1 MSHSYLVR
9 YSVKTN
15 FKLKTRVDFNFP
27 ICSMTIYDSIGP
39 IEDKCRWLHCCK
51 VDVIISSEKIE
62 SAIDDALVFFDAAIG
77 LISLQLVTPTDV
89 PIFEKAIEW
98 DDGIHDREFIQ
109 NTVLPHNLGKVREF
123 DPEKF
128 GILFSKLN
136 ETEIPYRKKF
146 PQRIER
152 AIRWFRMGIFE
163 SDHFTKYTCYWLGLE
178 ILNPVIKEKYIENIT
193 NHSLRHYHRKEKPTE
208 LINLAGIKYLLM
220 EIQGKSYNEWVEIKE
235 IRDSIVH
242 GNKSLEL
249 IKTIVTN
256 YLSTLEESLLTGIY
270 ECIGLSKAEIYKL
283 IRPGYPRPS
292 KTETR
297 LIATLINADKKSM
310 DMTYLPELI
319 LQSSEQAQTDVPNG
333 YEKTLTVRYTLKNSH
348 GPCNVSGIMLV
359 GSSDPEM
366 KKRKF
371 ECSADVFKK

>member
-1 MSHSYLVR
+1 
-9 YSVKTN
+9 
-15 FKLKTRVDFNFP
+15 
-27 ICSMTIYDSIGP
+27 
-39 IEDKCRWLHCCK
+39 
-51 VDVIISSEKIE
+51 
-62 SAIDDALVFFDAAIG
+62 
-77 LISLQLVTPTDV
+77 
-89 PIFEKAIEW
+89 
-98 DDGIHDREFIQ
+98 
-109 NTVLPHNLGKVREF
+109 
-123 DPEKF
+123 
-128 GILFSKLN
+128 
-136 ETEIPYRKKF
+136 
-146 PQRIER
+146 
-152 AIRWFRMGIFE
+152 
-163 SDHFTKYTCYWLGLE
+163 
-178 ILNPVIKEKYIENIT
+178 
-193 NHSLRHYHRKEKPTE
+193 
-208 LINLAGIKYLLM
+208 M

>member
-1 MSHSYLVR
+1 
-9 YSVKTN
+9 
-15 FKLKTRVDFNFP
+15 
-27 ICSMTIYDSIGP
+27 MTIYDSIEP

-51 VDVIISSEKIE
+51 VDVIISAETIE
-62 SAIDDALVFFDAAIG
+62 SGIDTALVFFDAAIG
-77 LISLQLVTPTDV
+77 LISLQLVTPTDM

-123 DPEKF
+123 NSEKF

-163 SDHFTKYTCYWLGLE
+163 SDYFSKYTCYWVGLE

-193 NHSLRHYHRKEKPTE
+193 NHPQHHYHKKDKPME

-220 EIQGKSYNEWVEIKE
+220 EIQGKPYEEWMEIKD

-242 GNKSLEL
+242 GHKSLES
-249 IKTIVTN
+249 IKTTVTK
-256 YLSTLEESLLTGIY
+256 YLPALEESLLTGIY
-270 ECIGLSKAEIYKL
+270 ECIGLSEADTSKL

-297 LIATLINADKKSM
+297 LIATLINADKKSI
-310 DMTYLPELI
+310 DVEHLPELI
-319 LQSSEQAQTDVPNG
+319 LQSCDVVQTDIETG
-333 YEKTLTVRYTLKNSH
+333 YEKTLTTKFTLKNFKGVCS
-348 GPCNVSGIMLV
+348 VSGTMLL
-359 GSSDPEM
+359 GSADPELT
-366 KKRKF
+366 KREF
-371 ECSADVFKK
+371 ECSAELDKKLGFTTRLLKFWHLKK